1 MTTQRSTSFLTSLL
15 CTAALAG
22 ALVISF
28 SGPAAAGAFSAMVAD
43 VKTGTILT
51 ADQIDAPRRARMISR
66 LTTITMGI
74 QDLADETLEPDEDL
88 DVSRAERVDV
98 MTALQATALG
108 EEGYRAPMTA
118 LAARIGY
125 NAKLFE
131 ERMRALRSRAGLQ
144 ATEVKVVRG
153 EDGGPGFEGRTT
165 TRDLVRMAT
174 SLLRA
179 HGPATRE
186 VFGPATGFLET
197 THIWMSDKD
206 MCLLAAEGPRTR
218 RLLIAALTGA
228 PDDAACFEAAAR
240 LLAEQDLR
248 VLTSR

>member
-1 MTTQRSTSFLTSLL
+1 MAIKTRSLPFAR
-15 CTAALAG
+15 TAALAT
-22 ALVISF
+22 AFILSI
-28 SGPAAAGAFSAMVAD
+28 SGPTFAGGFSAMVAD

-51 ADQIDAPRRARMISR
+51 ADQIDAPRSATLVSR

-74 QDLADETLEPDEDL
+74 QDLADETLEADEDL
-88 DVSRAERVDV
+88 DVRRGEKVDA

-108 EEGYRAPMTA
+108 EDGYRAPVTA

-131 ERMRALRSRAGLQ
+131 ERLRAIRSRAGLQ
-144 ATEVKVVRG
+144 ATAVRVVRG
-153 EDGGPGFEGRTT
+153 EDGGPGFDGRTT
-165 TRDLVRMAT
+165 LRDTVRLAT

-179 HGPATRE
+179 HGDAARE
-186 VFGPATGFLET
+186 VFGPATGFLDT

-218 RLLIAALTGA
+218 RLLVAALSGA
-228 PDDAACFEAAAR
+228 PDQPSCFEAAAR